1 VGPKFGYYHA
11 DRTHD
16 GLEKDRPHRRPP
28 SIRQPVNDSHHIPVW
43 EVYTSLLLG
52 KGFFERCEWSYCDL
66 QGTRLRFHNSTM
78 LLLASGDRYPQNS
91 SRSGSKMKS
100 NAPNRWPK
108 SESKGRMEAEATGAV
123 ERARSG
129 DNEAFRLLVEQHGR
143 AVFRLAYRMTGN
155 EEDAEDVVQETFLKA
170 YRQINTFDARA
181 SFSTW
186 LYRIASNCSLDLIR
200 KRKTRERK
208 RERGQDPD
216 RDVLVSIPAP
226 TPGPD
231 RELYSSQIS
240 LCVRAAL
247 DELSG
252 QERTAFILRHFEGL
266 SITEIG
272 LALGTGASATKH
284 SIFRAVQK
292 LRRSLEPL
300 VSSPR

>member
-1 VGPKFGYYHA
+1 
-11 DRTHD
+11 
-16 GLEKDRPHRRPP
+16 
-28 SIRQPVNDSHHIPVW
+28 
-43 EVYTSLLLG
+43 
-52 KGFFERCEWSYCDL
+52 
-66 QGTRLRFHNSTM
+66 
-78 LLLASGDRYPQNS
+78 
-91 SRSGSKMKS
+91 MKS
-100 NAPNRWPK
+100 NTPNRWPK
-108 SESKGRMEAEATGAV
+108 SKSKGRMEAEASGAV

-143 AVFRLAYRMTGN
+143 AIFRLAYRITGN
-155 EEDAEDVVQETFLKA
+155 EEDAEDIVQETFLKA
-170 YRQINTFDARA
+170 YRQIDRYEARA

-200 KRKTRERK
+200 KRKTRERN
-208 RERGQDPD
+208 RERGPDPN

-240 LCVRAAL
+240 VCVHAAL

-252 QERTAFILRHFEGL
+252 QERAAFILHHFEGL
-266 SITEIG
+266 SIEEIG
-272 LALGTGASATKH
+272 LALGTGASDTKH

-300 VSSPR
+300 VSSAR